1 MSQSQYVK
9 IFSPYGAFGAISYIA
24 VKDNA
29 AVMIDAA
36 GNNAEVFRYLDENNI
51 KLEKILLTHGHTDHI
66 AGLAEAAA
74 RSGAKVC
81 ISRED
86 RPLLSDSYLNL
97 SEYFG
102 MPPAAEYSGEVT
114 EVGDG
119 SVIDFHGEEIKVVS
133 VPGHTKGSVLY
144 NLGDIIFSGDTLF
157 RDSVGRTDMPGGDRL
172 ELTKSLEKM
181 KSLFGNGEY
190 QVLSGHTPPTT
201 MAHEIAE
208 NPFFRGIGA

>member
-1 MSQSQYVK
+1 MSQYIK

-29 AVMIDAA
+29 AVMIDAT
-36 GNNAEVFRYLDENNI
+36 GNNAEVFRYLEENNI
-51 KLEKILLTHGHTDHI
+51 RLEKILLTHGHTDHI

-74 RSGAKVC
+74 RSGAEVY
-81 ISRED
+81 ISKED
-86 RPLLSDSYLNL
+86 RPLLSDNYLNL
-97 SEYFG
+97 SEFFG
-102 MPPAAEYSGEVT
+102 IPPAAEYSGGVIEV
-114 EVGDG
+114 EDG
-119 SVIDFHGEEIKVVS
+119 SDIDFHGEKINVVS

-157 RDSVGRTDMPGGDRL
+157 LESVGRTDMPGGGNA
-172 ELTKSLEKM
+172 ELMKSLEKI

-208 NPFFRGIGA
+208 NPFFRRTGA

>member
-1 MSQSQYVK
+1 MSRYIK
-9 IFSPYGAFGAISYIA
+9 MFSPYGMFGAISYLA
-24 VKDNA
+24 VCDGT

-36 GNNAEVFRYLDENNI
+36 GNNDEVFGYLEENDI

-74 RSGAKVC
+74 RSGAGVY
-81 ISRED
+81 ISKED

-102 MPPAAEYSGEVT
+102 MLSVAEYSGKVIEV
-114 EVGDG
+114 EDG
-119 SVIDFHGEEIKVVS
+119 SVIDFHGEKIKVVS

-157 RDSVGRTDMPGGDRL
+157 LESVGRTDMPGGDTA
-172 ELTKSLEKM
+172 ELTKSLEKI

-208 NPFFRGIGA
+208 NPFFRGTGA

>member
-1 MSQSQYVK
+1 MSRYIK
-9 IFSPYGAFGAISYIA
+9 MFSPYGMFGAISYLA
-24 VKDNA
+24 VCDGT

-36 GNNAEVFRYLDENNI
+36 GNNDEVFGYLEESDI
-51 KLEKILLTHGHTDHI
+51 RLEKILLTHGHTDHI

-74 RSGAKVC
+74 RSGAEVY
-81 ISRED
+81 ISKED
-86 RPLLSDSYLNL
+86 RPLLSDNYLNL
-97 SEYFG
+97 SEFFG
-102 MPPAAEYSGEVT
+102 IPSAAEYSGEVV
-114 EVGDG
+114 EVEDG
-119 SVIDFHGEEIKVVS
+119 SVIDFHGEKINVIS

-157 RDSVGRTDMPGGDRL
+157 LESVGRTDMPGGDTA
-172 ELTKSLEKM
+172 ELTKSLEKI

-208 NPFFRGIGA
+208 NPFFRGTGA

>member
-1 MSQSQYVK
+1 MSQYIK
-9 IFSPYGAFGAISYIA
+9 IFPPCGAFGAICYIV

-29 AVMIDAA
+29 AVMIDAV

-74 RSGAKVC
+74 RSGAKVY
-81 ISRED
+81 ISKED
-86 RPLLSDSYLNL
+86 RPLLSDNYLNL
-97 SEYFG
+97 SEFFG
-102 MPPAAEYSGEVT
+102 IPPAAEYGGEVV
-114 EVGDG
+114 EVEDG

-144 NLGDIIFSGDTLF
+144 NPGDIIFSGDTLF
-157 RDSVGRTDMPGGDRL
+157 RDSVGRTDMPGGNNA
-172 ELTKSLEKM
+172 ELMKSLEKI

-208 NPFFRGIGA
+208 NPFYRGIGA